1 VKNITSLP
9 KTGFAPSNKDIAAHL
24 REQADWMEAEDAV
37 PVRNVILILEYSDGD
52 LRRQTMGAPCDLAR
66 AIGLLTIA
74 AARASVGDTE

>member
-1 VKNITSLP
+1 
-9 KTGFAPSNKDIAAHL
+9 
-24 REQADWMEAEDAV
+24 MEAEDAV